1 MIRDLK
7 IFSVSSM
14 ISSTD
19 IESED
24 SSLNRPG
31 LNQPAVFNPPFFR
44 GSYLLRPV
52 IHNPAPVSAI
62 LSVVPMAAP
71 CSNQSRDKVASSGGA
86 RAMNGR
92 TKAATNKA
100 LRITN

>member
-1 MIRDLK
+1 MASGDLFLCRYTGDSENFTRKDLTFGPTWSLCEMIRDLK

-24 SSLNRPG
+24 SSLNRQVSI
-31 LNQPAVFNPPFFR
+31 NRRVQSAIFR

-52 IHNPAPVSAI
+52 DP
-62 LSVVPMAAP
+62 
-71 CSNQSRDKVASSGGA
+71 
-86 RAMNGR
+86 
-92 TKAATNKA
+92 
-100 LRITN
+100 